1 MITASRTG
9 SRIASQSRLFR
20 PLTYTRSPCTLAAT
34 LDKYFMRCNI
44 SSMKDR
50 TILLERLMA
59 AQTMLRRRFIE
70 VTSPTLQSEFAE
82 LGGTTFHQMEVIRRL
97 LLGDGMSMREVAEAQ
112 GIGLSGA
119 TQLIDRLERRG
130 LVTRVRDARD
140 RRVQHVVPTE
150 RAKELAAHFKA
161 GMRRASAEVFTALD
175 DDELRAYVDLTERV
189 AATVRD
195 DEEHLR
201 RATA

>member
-1 MITASRTG
+1 
-9 SRIASQSRLFR
+9 
-20 PLTYTRSPCTLAAT
+20 
-34 LDKYFMRCNI
+34 
-44 SSMKDR
+44 MKDR
-50 TILLERLMA
+50 TLLLERLIT
-59 AQTMLRRRFIE
+59 AQTMLRRRFLE
-70 VTSPTLQSEFAE
+70 VTSPSLQSEFAE

-97 LLGDGMSMREVAEAQ
+97 ILGDGMSMREVAEAQ

-150 RAKELAAHFKA
+150 RAKELAAHFKS
-161 GMRRASAEVFTALD
+161 GMRRASAEVFTGLD
-175 DDELRAYVDLTERV
+175 DDELRTYVDLTERV
-189 AATVRD
+189 AATVHD

>member
-1 MITASRTG
+1 
-9 SRIASQSRLFR
+9 
-20 PLTYTRSPCTLAAT
+20 
-34 LDKYFMRCNI
+34 MRCII
-44 SSMKDR
+44 SGMKDR
-50 TILLERLMA
+50 AVLLERLMTAQA
-59 AQTMLRRRFIE
+59 ALRRRFLDVAAPALQAEFEE
-70 VTSPTLQSEFAE
+70 V
-82 LGGTTFHQMEVIRRL
+82 GGTTGHQMEGVRRL

-150 RAKELAAHFKA
+150 RAKDLATRFKA

-175 DDELRAYVDLTERV
+175 DGELQIYVDLTERI
-189 AATVRD
+189 AASAQ
-195 DEEHLR
+195 DEAREHLR

>member
-1 MITASRTG
+1 
-9 SRIASQSRLFR
+9 
-20 PLTYTRSPCTLAAT
+20 
-34 LDKYFMRCNI
+34 
-44 SSMKDR
+44 MKDR
-50 TILLERLMA
+50 AVLLERLMTAQA
-59 AQTMLRRRFIE
+59 ALRRRFLD
-70 VTSPTLQSEFAE
+70 VASPALQAEFAE
-82 LGGTTFHQMEVIRRL
+82 VGGTTVHQMEVVRRL

-119 TQLIDRLERRG
+119 TQLVDRLERRG

-150 RAKELAAHFKA
+150 RAKDLAARFKD

-175 DDELRAYVDLTERV
+175 DDELRTYLELTERI
-189 AATVRD
+189 AATVHD
-195 DEEHLR
+195 DAAEPLR

>member
-1 MITASRTG
+1 
-9 SRIASQSRLFR
+9 
-20 PLTYTRSPCTLAAT
+20 
-34 LDKYFMRCNI
+34 
-44 SSMKDR
+44 MKDR
-50 TILLERLMA
+50 TLLLERLIT
-59 AQTMLRRRFIE
+59 AQTMLRRRFLE
-70 VTSPTLQSEFAE
+70 VTSPGLQAEFAE
-82 LGGTTFHQMEVIRRL
+82 LGTTTFHQMEVVRRL
-97 LLGDGMSMREVAEAQ
+97 ILGDGMSMREVAEAQ

-161 GMRRASAEVFTALD
+161 GMCRASAEVFTALN
-175 DDELRAYVDLTERV
+175 DDELRTYVDLTERV
-189 AATVRD
+189 AATVD
-195 DEEHLR
+195 DEDVEHLR

>member
-1 MITASRTG
+1 
-9 SRIASQSRLFR
+9 
-20 PLTYTRSPCTLAAT
+20 
-34 LDKYFMRCNI
+34 
-44 SSMKDR
+44 MKDR
-50 TILLERLMA
+50 TLLLERLIT
-59 AQTMLRRRFIE
+59 AQSALRRRFLD
-70 VTSPTLQSEFAE
+70 VASPALHAE
-82 LGGTTFHQMEVIRRL
+82 LAEVGGTTVHQMEVVRCL

-150 RAKELAAHFKA
+150 RAKDLVARFKD
-161 GMRRASAEVFTALD
+161 GMRRASAEVFTALN
-175 DDELRAYVDLTERV
+175 DDELRTYVDLTERI
-189 AATVRD
+189 AATVHD
-195 DEEHLR
+195 DAGEQLR

>member
-1 MITASRTG
+1 
-9 SRIASQSRLFR
+9 
-20 PLTYTRSPCTLAAT
+20 
-34 LDKYFMRCNI
+34 
-44 SSMKDR
+44 MKDR
-50 TILLERLMA
+50 TLLLERLMT
-59 AQTMLRRRFIE
+59 AQTALRRRFLD
-70 VTSPTLQSEFAE
+70 VASPNLHSEFAE
-82 LGGTTFHQMEVIRRL
+82 VGGTTVHQMEVVRRL

-150 RAKELAAHFKA
+150 RAKDLATRFKA

-175 DDELRAYVDLTERV
+175 DDELQTYVDLTERI
-189 AATVRD
+189 AAGAHD
-195 DEEHLR
+195 DAGEQLR

>member
-1 MITASRTG
+1 
-9 SRIASQSRLFR
+9 
-20 PLTYTRSPCTLAAT
+20 
-34 LDKYFMRCNI
+34 
-44 SSMKDR
+44 MKDR
-50 TILLERLMA
+50 TLLLERLIT
-59 AQTMLRRRFIE
+59 AQTMLRRRFLE
-70 VTSPTLQSEFAE
+70 VTSPSLQSEFAE

-97 LLGDGMSMREVAEAQ
+97 ILGDGMSMHEVAEAQ

-150 RAKELAAHFKA
+150 RAKELAAHFKS

-175 DDELRAYVDLTERV
+175 DDELRTYVDLTERV
-189 AATVRD
+189 AATVHD

>member
-1 MITASRTG
+1 MKQRTE
-9 SRIASQSRLFR
+9 
-20 PLTYTRSPCTLAAT
+20 
-34 LDKYFMRCNI
+34 
-44 SSMKDR
+44 
-50 TILLERLMA
+50 LLERLET
-59 AQTMLRRRFIE
+59 AQAELRRRFLEAATPSLECEFEE
-70 VTSPTLQSEFAE
+70 VGRITI
-82 LGGTTFHQMEVIRRL
+82 HQMQVVRRL

-150 RAKELAAHFKA
+150 RAKELAARFKA
-161 GMRRASAEVFTALD
+161 GMRRASAEVFNALD
-175 DDELRAYVDLTERV
+175 DDELRPYADLTARI
-189 AATVRD
+189 AATVD
-195 DEEHLR
+195 DDAGEHLR